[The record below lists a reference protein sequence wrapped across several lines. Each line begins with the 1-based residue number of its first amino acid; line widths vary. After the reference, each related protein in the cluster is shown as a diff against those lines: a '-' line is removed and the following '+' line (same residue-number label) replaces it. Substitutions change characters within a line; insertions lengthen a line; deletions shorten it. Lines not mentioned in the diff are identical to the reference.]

1 MLKGIWCSLTLFE
14 GTTVGGKDTP
24 ELTPQA
30 TKEAGEATSV
40 ASVAGEQEEKKGRE
54 QAFRELIEG
63 EYKDLFTAYFQE
75 TFNRRFK
82 EQKGM
87 MEELSRVRTV
97 FDAAAERFGSR
108 DERELCAAIR
118 AETEKRAPTEA
129 ATALPEEEGAPV
141 ASEEAAAGENE
152 ALSEAIARAVQAAVE
167 KTREETERAVLESI
181 RARGLRPSEGA
192 LTPGVGA
199 YRGNGAA
206 HLSRRDRAEMAMRSL
221 RGERIE
227 F

>member
-14 GTTVGGKDTP
+14 GTAVGGKDTP

-30 TKEAGEATSV
+30 AKEAGEAITV

-54 QAFRELIEG
+54 QAFRELMEG

-87 MEELSRVRTV
+87 MEELARVRTV

-118 AETEKRAPTEA
+118 AETENKAPTEA
-129 ATALPEEEGAPV
+129 ATAPPAEEAPV
-141 ASEEAAAGENE
+141 ASAEAPSGENE
-152 ALSEAIARAVQAAVE
+152 MLSETIARAVQAAVE

-181 RARGLRPSEGA
+181 RARGLRPAESA